1 MAYVLLPDEVHSISE
16 KIELKDRPFIAGRC
30 GFGVKNMDSF
40 DCARWQYDAF
50 SNSFSKD
57 KSKTLVLNFANPI
70 HPGGGVRRGA
80 RAQEEDL
87 CRKSTLLQSLESEK
101 AKAYYEYNSM
111 LHTYMGS
118 DAIII
123 SPCVEVI
130 FDNDFNCLEQPV
142 DVAVMTCA
150 APMVKRAV
158 EGLKEDE
165 YKRLLFSRINGMLRV
180 AIFYGYEH
188 LILGA
193 WGCGAF
199 GNDAA
204 VIAELF
210 YKALKELKIERYMVK
225 DFFRRIDFAVLDKTK
240 NLYNYNAFIKKFDCF
255 YRDED
260 VTQERR
266 CEDEKLEK
274 ELHLN
279 VIRGCLFGGAVG
291 DALGYP
297 VEFDSLE
304 EIHVKYGNNGIS
316 EYEVD
321 AVTGKAF
328 ISDDT
333 QMMLFTATGILL
345 GETRFRLRG
354 IGAKPSVYVE
364 CCYKDWLKTQQ
375 RQEVDE
381 NETRRD
387 SWLMGIPEL
396 YSRRAPGNTCVSV
409 ISANKFGN
417 VENHINDSKG
427 CGGVMRVAP
436 LGAHY
441 DQIDANDLALEGA
454 QIAALTH
461 GHSLGYMP
469 AATLTT
475 IINRAIYHKAE
486 YKNLEEI
493 VLDAKTITDEVFAG
507 DRHLRELDEIVD
519 QAIELAKNALPD
531 EENIKKLGEGWVA
544 EETIAIAIY
553 CSVRYQDDFSR
564 AIIAAV
570 NHDGDSDSTGAVTG
584 NIVGAW
590 LGFNAIE
597 DKWKRDLELSA
608 VILEIADDICYGC
621 QMSEYSA
628 YKDKAWTTKYIRMQ
642 PYNKYE

>member
-1 MAYVLLPDEVHSISE
+1 
-16 KIELKDRPFIAGRC
+16 
-30 GFGVKNMDSF
+30 
-40 DCARWQYDAF
+40 
-50 SNSFSKD
+50 
-57 KSKTLVLNFANPI
+57 
-70 HPGGGVRRGA
+70 
-80 RAQEEDL
+80 
-87 CRKSTLLQSLESEK
+87 
-101 AKAYYEYNSM
+101 
-111 LHTYMGS
+111 
-118 DAIII
+118 
-123 SPCVEVI
+123 
-130 FDNDFNCLEQPV
+130 
-142 DVAVMTCA
+142 
-150 APMVKRAV
+150 
-158 EGLKEDE
+158 
-165 YKRLLFSRINGMLRV
+165 
-180 AIFYGYEH
+180 
-188 LILGA
+188 
-193 WGCGAF
+193 
-199 GNDAA
+199 
-204 VIAELF
+204 
-210 YKALKELKIERYMVK
+210 
-225 DFFRRIDFAVLDKTK
+225 
-240 NLYNYNAFIKKFDCF
+240 
-255 YRDED
+255 
-260 VTQERR
+260 
-266 CEDEKLEK
+266 
-274 ELHLN
+274 
-279 VIRGCLFGGAVG
+279 
-291 DALGYP
+291 
-297 VEFDSLE
+297 
-304 EIHVKYGNNGIS
+304 
-316 EYEVD
+316 
-321 AVTGKAF
+321 
-328 ISDDT
+328 
-333 QMMLFTATGILL
+333 
-345 GETRFRLRG
+345 
-354 IGAKPSVYVE
+354 
-364 CCYKDWLKTQQ
+364 
-375 RQEVDE
+375 
-381 NETRRD
+381 
-387 SWLMGIPEL
+387 MGIPEL
-396 YSRRAPGNTCVSV
+396 YSRRAPGSTCVSV
-409 ISANKFGN
+409 ISSNKFGN

-493 VLDAKTITDEVFAG
+493 VLDAKKVTDEVFAG

-597 DKWKRDLELSA
+597 DKWKRDLELSD

-628 YKDKAWTTKYIRMQ
+628 YKDKAWMTKYIRMQ